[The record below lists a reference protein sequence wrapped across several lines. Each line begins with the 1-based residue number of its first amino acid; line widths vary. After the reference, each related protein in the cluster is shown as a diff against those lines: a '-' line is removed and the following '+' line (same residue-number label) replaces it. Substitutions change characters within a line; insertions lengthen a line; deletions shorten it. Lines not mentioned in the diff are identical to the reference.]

1 MYIRGERQV
10 LVNLGEAGKGVNEVR
25 MMSGQASES
34 SSAGCKRA
42 GWRLLRGPSS
52 PPGGPKQSLAG
63 PELPCSAKEALAVPS
78 PDHGTEVACLKWH
91 FRSLSV

>member
-63 PELPCSAKEALAVPS
+63 PELPCSAKELWRCLVL
-78 PDHGTEVACLKWH
+78 TEVGCLKWH